1 MCIDST
7 EYGRAN
13 WERLDVSS
21 VEDIASAISRRNL
34 ILDFRGFLTSSSYQL
49 SLFFF
54 SLFFRERVPLI
65 SFSCDISTLRSILQ
79 KRTQR
84 R

>member
-13 WERLDVSS
+13 WERLDVSL
-21 VEDIASAISRRNL
+21 VEDIAFTISRNL

-54 SLFFRERVPLI
+54 LFFRERVPLI
-65 SFSCDISTLRSILQ
+65 SFSCDIPTLRSIL
-79 KRTQR
+79 
-84 R
+84 